1 MKARST
7 GSRSPSPS
15 RLSRFDVTFARVG
28 CLRRR
33 LAIAIR
39 ISATAAGGAAR
50 QPVINVSW
58 DDAQHYVAW
67 LSRMTGQPYRL
78 LTEAEWE
85 YAARAGT
92 TTAYYWGD
100 EIGKG
105 NANCDGCGSQWD
117 NQQTVTGRLVQP
129 PMRSASTTWPA
140 TCGNGCR
147 IAIMT
152 TTTERPQTVR
162 RGPAEIAVAVSSA
175 AVPGAAVHRPFARPT
190 ALGSPPS
197 AASTALGSVPGGR
210 FPPEPARSRLHRA
223 CTKRPGLSIMSM
235 VGARVEMGA
244 RYHGGACVGSLVGDR
259 RRRLVDQLPCR
270 PSLNRRGS
278 NIAARPPELTVFCTR
293 ESAVVQVF
301 GRRRDGPIHALMGPA
316 SEKRQGTKSL
326 RPRGCGYGDL
336 TVGPEARVWDGCG
349 CGNRFGLQE
358 VRRQRG
364 DRGEARSCGKVGGG
378 FAGRSGLARRACAP
392 SGENRRNWR

>member
-1 MKARST
+1 MGIR
-7 GSRSPSPS
+7 GSRWHHDGLLLG
-15 RLSRFDVTFARVG
+15 RRDRQRERQ
-28 CLRRR
+28 LRR
-33 LAIAIR
+33 L
-39 ISATAAGGAAR
+39 R
-50 QPVINVSW
+50 QPV
-58 DDAQHYVAW
+58 
-67 LSRMTGQPYRL
+67 
-78 LTEAEWE
+78 
-85 YAARAGT
+85 
-92 TTAYYWGD
+92 
-100 EIGKG
+100 
-105 NANCDGCGSQWD
+105 
-117 NQQTVTGRLVQP
+117 GRQ
-129 PMRSASTTWPA
+129 
-140 TCGNGCR
+140 
-147 IAIMT
+147 
-152 TTTERPQTVR
+152 
-162 RGPAEIAVAVSSA
+162 A
-175 AVPGAAVHRPFARPT
+175 AVPGWLIRPNAFGLYDMAGNVFQWVQDCYDYNGAPTDGSAWTSGDCSRRVVRGGSWSGRHRPFARPT